1 MNTSMVDFSIF
12 FLMLRFVCDY
22 ARDNV
27 RINLPI
33 TIGILF
39 AVLLI
44 TSWVSYLRTKAQ
56 KDYKAEEKK
65 KSSSLFDKLFTGF
78 SRFVFVLLVI
88 ALVVYVW
95 PLAVNIVVQNF
106 SIDAHHFNIYS
117 VGILIALLCI
127 GVFLASRFFPN
138 VPSNNSLCNT
148 RQVLTWTSYLTIIIF
163 VFFALYNINFVLF
176 RRIIIVIFFLTE
188 TMSLVFW
195 FYDPM
200 IYIASQI
207 FQRHP
212 KTPYEP
218 TPDKLNRFAVIGCA
232 HNEEM
237 VIDQLIKSL
246 YATVYPKNKYDI
258 YVICDNCTDD
268 TAGAVRKAGAIAM
281 ERHDPDHRGKGYGL
295 KWMFEYLEDQSQQGN
310 EYDAYIVLDAD
321 NLVNEEYLY
330 CINEK
335 LNEGYEILQ
344 TYLGCKNPKDTWI
357 SGSYSYCYWVSNTI
371 YQMAHSKVGL
381 SAQMG
386 GTGMIMRPSVL
397 REIGWDTDSL
407 TEDLVLTARYVK
419 AKNLPCCWVHDA
431 RLYDEK
437 PLKLIPSIRQ
447 RTRWMQGHMAAMCK
461 FLPGLLFS
469 SIRHLSLKQFDIA
482 FYLSRPFL
490 NIVMFVTYL
499 FRIYFN
505 IFMPE
510 TMAVDFIMS
519 ANASMLLII
528 AHFVLQFY
536 ILFCEQYARYIPLF
550 ILQFVFSFT
559 WYPAIF
565 RGLIKRNER
574 YWMSTVHTRNISIK
588 DVGEDARLQ
597 EAKERLKGLDNL
609 HRLPLGQILLKA
621 TAISKTQLDEA
632 LKQQNEKGG
641 FLGDIIIDMQ
651 ILSKDM
657 LSAYLQVQKL
667 EKEVMEKEGRTDEH
681 LRLGDMLVGSGLIT
695 ERQLRV
701 ALEYQKSNGGLLG
714 ESLIST
720 RCLPVDLLG
729 MFLEVQKLLDANY
742 VSPNRAKQL
751 INGVLSNSTESI
763 GVILWEGGLLSKQ
776 QLEYT
781 LELQEKSG
789 DKLGAILVNSG
800 FINEETL
807 NVILEMQ
814 KYGRAHKLKNE
825 AEGVF
830 IAVAGDTI

>member
-1 MNTSMVDFSIF
+1 MVDFSIF
-12 FLMLRFVCDY
+12 FLAMRYISDY
-22 ARDNV
+22 TRDNIN
-27 RINLPI
+27 INLPL

-39 AVLLI
+39 GTLLI
-44 TSWVSYLRTKAQ
+44 SSLVSFFMAKSK
-56 KDYKAEEKK
+56 KDYKDGEKK
-65 KSSSLFDKLFTGF
+65 KSSSVFDKISTGF
-78 SRFVFVLLVI
+78 SRSVLILLII
-88 ALVVYVW
+88 AVVVYIW
-95 PLAVNIVVQNF
+95 PLAVQIVVENF
-106 SIDAHHFNIYS
+106 DIEAHYFNIYS
-117 VGILIALLCI
+117 VGTLIVLLCSGMFI
-127 GVFLASRFFPN
+127 ASRFFPN
-138 VPSNNSLCNT
+138 TPSNNSLCNT
-148 RQVLTWTSYLTIIIF
+148 RQVFTWTSYLTAIIF
-163 VFFALYNINFVLF
+163 FFFALYNINFTLF

-188 TMSLVFW
+188 MMSLVFW
-195 FYDPM
+195 FYDPL
-200 IYIASQI
+200 IYIISQVV
-207 FQRHP
+207 QRRP
-212 KTPYEP
+212 KTPYKP
-218 TPDKLNRFAVIGCA
+218 TPDKYNRFAVIGCA
-232 HNEEM
+232 HNEET

-258 YVICDNCTDD
+258 YVICDNCTDN
-268 TAGAVRKAGAIAM
+268 TADAVRRAGAIAM
-281 ERHDPDHRGKGYGL
+281 ERNDPDHRGKGYGL
-295 KWMFEYLEDQSQQGN
+295 KWMFEYLEEQSKIGN

-335 LNEGYEILQ
+335 MNEGYEILQ

-386 GTGMIMRPSVL
+386 GTGMVLRPSVL

-407 TEDLVLTARYVK
+407 TEDLVLTVRYVK

-461 FLPGLLFS
+461 FLPGLVFS
-469 SIRHLSLKQFDIA
+469 GIRNLSLKQLDIA

-490 NIVMFVTYL
+490 NMVMFVTYL
-499 FRIYFN
+499 LRIYFN

-519 ANASMLLII
+519 ANASLLLII

-574 YWMSTVHTRNISIK
+574 YWLSTVHTRNISIK

-621 TAISKTQLDEA
+621 TAISKSQLDDA
-632 LKQQNEKGG
+632 LKTQHEKGG
-641 FLGDIIIDMQ
+641 MLGDIIIDMN
-651 ILSKDM
+651 ILSKDV
-657 LSAYLQVQKL
+657 LDAYLQIQRL
-667 EKEVMEKEGRTDEH
+667 EKENMEREGRTDERM
-681 LRLGDMLVGSGLIT
+681 RLGDMLVGSGLIT
-695 ERQLRV
+695 ERQLGV
-701 ALEYQKSNGGLLG
+701 ALEYQKRNGGLLG
-714 ESLIST
+714 ECLIST
-720 RCLPVDLLG
+720 RCLPIDLLG
-729 MFLEVQKLLDANY
+729 MFLEIQKLLDANF

-751 INGVLSNSTESI
+751 INGVLSNSNKSI
-763 GVILWEGGLLSKQ
+763 GAILWEGGLLSQQ
-776 QLEYT
+776 QLDYA
-781 LELQEKSG
+781 LELQAQTN
-789 DKLGAILVNSG
+789 DKLGNILVSNG

-814 KYGRAHKLKNE
+814 RYGRLHLQNE
-825 AEGVF
+825 ETGAYLTDVQ
-830 IAVAGDTI
+830 VM